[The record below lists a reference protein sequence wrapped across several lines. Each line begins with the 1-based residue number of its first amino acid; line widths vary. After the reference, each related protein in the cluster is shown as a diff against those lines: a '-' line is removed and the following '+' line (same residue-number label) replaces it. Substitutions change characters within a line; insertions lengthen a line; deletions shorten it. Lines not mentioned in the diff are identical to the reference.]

1 MTHFGAP
8 GLDGPRIEVTVI
20 EADDESVVAVCGEI
34 DQTTSDRVWDGI
46 ERAAEKGGPVVVDLS
61 RTTFI
66 DSAGIRVLI
75 RAWRQLGEQPRSL
88 IVRSPSA
95 TARHLFEIT
104 GIDAYLTV
112 EGQPEDP

>member
-1 MTHFGAP
+1 MSNFGHP
-8 GLDGPRIEVTVI
+8 GLGGPRVEVTVI
-20 EADDESVVAVCGEI
+20 EADHESVVAVRGEI

-46 ERAAEKGGPVVVDLS
+46 ERAAEKGCPVVVDLS

-75 RAWRQLGEQPRSL
+75 RAWRHLGEQPRSL
-88 IVRSPSA
+88 IVRSPSE

-104 GIDAYLTV
+104 GIDAYVTV
-112 EGQPEDP
+112 EAPPEDP